1 MSAAED
7 VARHIHGSLLDL
19 RRRVDTEV
27 AIEVARAVVEGA
39 TRALEELSEDLDRAS
54 KASTVQEPMN
64 SGPSD
69 SVKH

>member
-39 TRALEELSEDLDRAS
+39 TRALEELTEDLDRAS
-54 KASTVQEPMN
+54 KASTIQEPMN
-64 SGPSD
+64 SGRSD

>member
-39 TRALEELSEDLDRAS
+39 TRALEELTEDLDRAS

-64 SGPSD
+64 SRPSD